1 MGNGSF
7 HIVIPARFASSRF
20 PGKALADLAGR
31 TVLEHVWH
39 QARRSGAS
47 EVLVAT
53 DDERIAGA
61 ARGFGAEVVRTLA
74 SHRSGTERVAEV
86 AAARGWPDDAVL
98 VNCQGDVPLI
108 PPACIDQVAALL
120 VAQPGAAIATL
131 CTPIETMEDYR
142 NPNVVKVVC
151 AADGRALYFSRAA
164 IPSVGHGTVASGGD
178 PSAVPESFR
187 HVGLYAYRAGALRK
201 LAAASPCALEVTES
215 LEQLRALWLGLEIRV
230 ALARESLGPDV
241 DTPDDLHRAAG
252 FLRRGGVVAG

>member
-1 MGNGSF
+1 MGSDSYF
-7 HIVIPARFASSRF
+7 IVIPARFASSRF

-31 TVLEHVWH
+31 TVLEHVWR
-39 QARRSGAS
+39 QARQSRAI

-53 DDERIAGA
+53 DDERIARA
-61 ARGFGAEVVRTLA
+61 ARGFGAEVVETLA
-74 SHRSGTERVAEV
+74 SHRSGTDRVAEV

-120 VAQPGAAIATL
+120 AARSAAAIATL
-131 CTPIETMEDYR
+131 CTPIETIEDYR

-151 AADGRALYFSRAA
+151 AADGRALYFSRAP
-164 IPSVGHGTVASGGD
+164 IPFVGHGLAGSGGD
-178 PSAVPESFR
+178 PNAVPQSFR
-187 HVGLYAYRAGALRK
+187 HIGLYAYRAGALRQ

-230 ALARESLGPDV
+230 ALAREALGPDV
-241 DTPDDLHRAAG
+241 DTPDDLHRAAR
-252 FLRRGGVVAG
+252 FLRHG